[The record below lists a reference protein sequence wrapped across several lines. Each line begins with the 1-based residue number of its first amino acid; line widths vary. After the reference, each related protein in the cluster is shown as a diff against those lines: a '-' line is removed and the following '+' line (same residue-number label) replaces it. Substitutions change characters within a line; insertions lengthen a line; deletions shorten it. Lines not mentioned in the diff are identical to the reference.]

1 MWYCS
6 NCGNESPKW
15 IGRCPGC
22 GEWNTMIEERVNVK
36 GSKSATFE
44 RDNKAVPLPISQIE
58 TRQETRLHMPSEEL
72 NRVLGGGLVAG

>member
-36 GSKSATFE
+36 G
-44 RDNKAVPLPISQIE
+44 NK
-58 TRQETRLHMPSEEL
+58 
-72 NRVLGGGLVAG
+72 